1 MPLAFVTLAR
11 LCLALK
17 VNEKGKTMEKNKF
30 DEFVAKNLP
39 KALKKASLQDLGDRA
54 SYVGSS
60 DISSCLRK
68 TYLDKTSEND
78 YDLATLIRF
87 QRGHVAEGIVKAM
100 LDGLNPISQLELS
113 SSYEGVT
120 LKAHID
126 FTLETKNEII
136 IVEAKSVST
145 KVDEPY
151 LSWNLQVQYQMA
163 MLAKSKSKN
172 IRAYVV
178 AINVNTGWFKSFEIE
193 RNEALTQ
200 IAFEKAKKLSLALQ
214 SKVEP
219 EAEIQLFCGVCSH
232 KATCP
237 LMLKGA
243 SELSGELLS
252 IAQSLIELNTKK
264 KELELELDEKKAIL
278 EEYMRSNNAK
288 KLQVENSFITLSN
301 DTQTTSFDTKALQ
314 KDNPSL
320 YEELFEK
327 YQKTSQRKGYI
338 SIK

>member
-1 MPLAFVTLAR
+1 
-11 LCLALK
+11 
-17 VNEKGKTMEKNKF
+17 MEKNKF
-30 DEFVAKNLP
+30 DIFVAQNLP
-39 KALKKASLQDLGDRA
+39 KALKKASLQSLGDRA

-78 YDLATLIRF
+78 YDLTTLIRF
-87 QRGHVAEGIVKAM
+87 QRGHIAEGIVKVM
-100 LDGLNPISQLELS
+100 LDGLNSISQLKLN
-113 SSYEGVT
+113 SSYEGAT

-126 FTLETKNEII
+126 FALENKDEIV
-136 IVEAKSVST
+136 IVEVKSVST
-145 KVDEPY
+145 TVSEPY

-172 IRAYVV
+172 IRAFVV

-219 EAEIQLFCGVCSH
+219 EAEIQLFCGVCPH

-243 SELSGELLS
+243 NELNGELLS
-252 IAQSLIELNTKK
+252 VAQSLILLNAKK
-264 KELELELDEKKAIL
+264 KELESELDEKKAIL
-278 EEYMRSNNAK
+278 EEYMRSHNVK
-288 KLQVENSFITLSN
+288 KLQVNDSFITLSN
-301 DTQTTSFDTKALQ
+301 DTTSTSFDTKALQ
-314 KDNPSL
+314 KDNPDL
-320 YEELFEK
+320 YEELFKK
-327 YQKTSQRKGYI
+327 YQKSSQRKGYI

>member
-1 MPLAFVTLAR
+1 
-11 LCLALK
+11 
-17 VNEKGKTMEKNKF
+17 MEKNKF
-30 DEFVAKNLP
+30 DIFVAQNLP
-39 KALKKASLQDLGDRA
+39 KALKKASLQSLGDRA

-78 YDLATLIRF
+78 YDLTTLIRF
-87 QRGHVAEGIVKAM
+87 QRGHIAEGIVKVM
-100 LDGLNPISQLELS
+100 LDGLNPISQLELN
-113 SSYEGVT
+113 SSYEGAT

-126 FTLETKNEII
+126 FALENKDEIV
-136 IVEAKSVST
+136 IVEVKSVST
-145 KVDEPY
+145 TVSEPY

-172 IRAYVV
+172 IRAFVV

-214 SKVEP
+214 SRVEP
-219 EAEIQLFCGVCSH
+219 EAEIQLFCGVCPY

-243 SELSGELLS
+243 NELNGELLS
-252 IAQSLIELNTKK
+252 VAQSLILLNAKK
-264 KELELELDEKKAIL
+264 KELESELDEKKAIL
-278 EEYMRSNNAK
+278 EEYMRSHNAK
-288 KLQVENSFITLSN
+288 KLQVNDSFITLSN
-301 DTQTTSFDTKALQ
+301 DTTSTSFDTKALQ
-314 KDNPSL
+314 KDNPDL

-327 YQKTSQRKGYI
+327 YQKSSQRKGYI
-338 SIK
+338 SVK

>member
-1 MPLAFVTLAR
+1 
-11 LCLALK
+11 
-17 VNEKGKTMEKNKF
+17 MEKNKF
-30 DEFVAKNLP
+30 DIFVAQNLP
-39 KALKKASLQDLGDRA
+39 KALKKASLQSLGDRA

-78 YDLATLIRF
+78 YDLTTLIRF
-87 QRGHVAEGIVKAM
+87 QRGHIAEGIVKVM
-100 LDGLNPISQLELS
+100 LDGLNPISQLELN
-113 SSYEGVT
+113 SSYEGAT

-126 FTLETKNEII
+126 FALENKDEIV
-136 IVEAKSVST
+136 IVEVKSVST
-145 KVDEPY
+145 TVSEPY

-172 IRAYVV
+172 IRAFVV

-214 SKVEP
+214 SRVEP
-219 EAEIQLFCGVCSH
+219 EAEIQLFCGVCPY

-243 SELSGELLS
+243 NELNGELLS
-252 IAQSLIELNTKK
+252 VAQSLILLNAKK
-264 KELELELDEKKAIL
+264 KELESELDEKKAIL
-278 EEYMRSNNAK
+278 EEYMRSHNAK
-288 KLQVENSFITLSN
+288 KLQVNDSFITLSN
-301 DTQTTSFDTKALQ
+301 DTTSTSFDTKALQ
-314 KDNPSL
+314 KDNPDL
-320 YEELFEK
+320 YEELFKK

>member
-1 MPLAFVTLAR
+1 
-11 LCLALK
+11 
-17 VNEKGKTMEKNKF
+17 MEKNKF

-39 KALKKASLQDLGDRA
+39 KALKKASLQSLGDRA
-54 SYVGSS
+54 SYIGSS

-78 YDLATLIRF
+78 YDLTTLIRF
-87 QRGHVAEGIVKAM
+87 QRGHIAEGIVKVM
-100 LDGLNPISQLELS
+100 LDGLNPISQLELN
-113 SSYEGVT
+113 SSYEGAT

-126 FTLETKNEII
+126 FALENKDEIV
-136 IVEAKSVST
+136 IVEVKSVST
-145 KVDEPY
+145 TVSEPY

-172 IRAYVV
+172 IRAFVV

-219 EAEIQLFCGVCSH
+219 EAEIQLFCGVCPH

-243 SELSGELLS
+243 NELNGELLS
-252 IAQSLIELNTKK
+252 VAQSLILLNAKK
-264 KELELELDEKKAIL
+264 KELESELDEKKAIL
-278 EEYMRSNNAK
+278 EEYMRSHNVK
-288 KLQVENSFITLSN
+288 KLQVNDSFITLSN
-301 DTQTTSFDTKALQ
+301 DTTSTSFDTKALQ
-314 KDNPSL
+314 KDNPDL
-320 YEELFEK
+320 YEELFKK
-327 YQKTSQRKGYI
+327 YQKSSQRKGYI
-338 SIK
+338 SVK

>member
-1 MPLAFVTLAR
+1 
-11 LCLALK
+11 
-17 VNEKGKTMEKNKF
+17 MEKNKF

-39 KALKKASLQDLGDRA
+39 KALKKASLQSLGDRA
-54 SYVGSS
+54 SYIGSS

-78 YDLATLIRF
+78 YDLTTLIRF
-87 QRGHVAEGIVKAM
+87 QRGHIAEGIVKVM
-100 LDGLNPISQLELS
+100 LDGLNPISQLELN
-113 SSYEGVT
+113 SSYEGAT

-126 FTLETKNEII
+126 FALENKDEIV
-136 IVEAKSVST
+136 IVEVKSVST
-145 KVDEPY
+145 TVSEPY

-172 IRAYVV
+172 IRAFVV

-219 EAEIQLFCGVCSH
+219 EAEIQLFCGVCPH

-243 SELSGELLS
+243 NELNGELLS
-252 IAQSLIELNTKK
+252 VAQSLILLNAKK
-264 KELELELDEKKAIL
+264 KELESELDEKKAIL
-278 EEYMRSNNAK
+278 EEYMRSHNAK
-288 KLQVENSFITLSN
+288 KLQVNDSFITLSN
-301 DTQTTSFDTKALQ
+301 DTTSTSFDTKALQ
-314 KDNPSL
+314 KDNPDL
-320 YEELFEK
+320 YEELFKK
-327 YQKTSQRKGYI
+327 YQKSSQRKGYI
-338 SIK
+338 SVK

>member
-1 MPLAFVTLAR
+1 
-11 LCLALK
+11 
-17 VNEKGKTMEKNKF
+17 MEKNKF
-30 DEFVAKNLP
+30 DIFVAQNLP
-39 KALKKASLQDLGDRA
+39 KALKKASLQSLGDRA

-78 YDLATLIRF
+78 YDLTTLIRF
-87 QRGHVAEGIVKAM
+87 QRGHIAEGIVKVM
-100 LDGLNPISQLELS
+100 LDGLNSISQLELN
-113 SSYEGVT
+113 SSYEGAT

-126 FTLETKNEII
+126 FALENKDEIV
-136 IVEAKSVST
+136 IVEVKSVST
-145 KVDEPY
+145 TVSEPY

-172 IRAYVV
+172 IRAFVV

-214 SKVEP
+214 SRVEP
-219 EAEIQLFCGVCSH
+219 EAEIQLFCGVCPY

-243 SELSGELLS
+243 NELNGELLS
-252 IAQSLIELNTKK
+252 VAQSLILLNAKK
-264 KELELELDEKKAIL
+264 KELESELDEKKAIL
-278 EEYMRSNNAK
+278 EEYMRSHNAK
-288 KLQVENSFITLSN
+288 KLQVNDSFITLSN
-301 DTQTTSFDTKALQ
+301 DTTSTSFDTKALQ
-314 KDNPSL
+314 KDNPDL
-320 YEELFEK
+320 YEELFKK
-327 YQKTSQRKGYI
+327 YQKSSQRKGYI
-338 SIK
+338 SVK

>member
-1 MPLAFVTLAR
+1 M
-11 LCLALK
+11 K
-17 VNEKGKTMEKNKF
+17 KNKF

-39 KALKKASLQDLGDRA
+39 KALKKASLQSLGDRA

-78 YDLATLIRF
+78 YDLTTLIRF
-87 QRGHVAEGIVKAM
+87 QRGHIAEGIVKVM
-100 LDGLNPISQLELS
+100 LDGLNPISQLELN
-113 SSYEGVT
+113 SSYEGAT

-126 FTLETKNEII
+126 FALENKDEIV
-136 IVEAKSVST
+136 IVEVKSVST
-145 KVDEPY
+145 TVSEPY

-172 IRAYVV
+172 IRAFVV

-214 SKVEP
+214 SRVEP
-219 EAEIQLFCGVCSH
+219 EAEIQLFCGVCPY

-243 SELSGELLS
+243 NELNGELLS
-252 IAQSLIELNTKK
+252 VAQSLILLNAKK
-264 KELELELDEKKAIL
+264 KELESELDEKKAIL
-278 EEYMRSNNAK
+278 EEYMRSHNAK
-288 KLQVENSFITLSN
+288 KLQVNDSFITLSN
-301 DTQTTSFDTKALQ
+301 DTTSTSFDTKALQ
-314 KDNPSL
+314 KDNPDL

-327 YQKTSQRKGYI
+327 YQKSSQRKGYI

>member
-1 MPLAFVTLAR
+1 
-11 LCLALK
+11 
-17 VNEKGKTMEKNKF
+17 MEKNKF

-39 KALKKASLQDLGDRA
+39 KALKKASLQSLGDRA

-78 YDLATLIRF
+78 YDLTTLIRF
-87 QRGHVAEGIVKAM
+87 QRGHIAEGIVKVM
-100 LDGLNPISQLELS
+100 LDGLNPISQLELN
-113 SSYEGVT
+113 SSYEGAT

-126 FTLETKNEII
+126 FALENKDEIV
-136 IVEAKSVST
+136 IVEVKSVST
-145 KVDEPY
+145 TVSEPY

-172 IRAYVV
+172 IRAFVV

-214 SKVEP
+214 SRVEP
-219 EAEIQLFCGVCSH
+219 EAEIQLFCGVCPY

-243 SELSGELLS
+243 NELNGELLS
-252 IAQSLIELNTKK
+252 VAQSLILLNAKK
-264 KELELELDEKKAIL
+264 KELESELDEKKAIL
-278 EEYMRSNNAK
+278 EEYMRSHNAK
-288 KLQVENSFITLSN
+288 KLQVNDSFITLSN
-301 DTQTTSFDTKALQ
+301 DTTSTSFDTKALQ
-314 KDNPSL
+314 KDNPDL
-320 YEELFEK
+320 YEELFKK
-327 YQKTSQRKGYI
+327 YQKSSQRKGYI

>member
-1 MPLAFVTLAR
+1 
-11 LCLALK
+11 
-17 VNEKGKTMEKNKF
+17 MEKNKF
-30 DEFVAKNLP
+30 DIFVAQNLP
-39 KALKKASLQDLGDRA
+39 KALKKASLQSLGDRA
-54 SYVGSS
+54 SYIGSS

-78 YDLATLIRF
+78 YDLTTLIRF
-87 QRGHVAEGIVKAM
+87 QRGHIAEGIVKVM
-100 LDGLNPISQLELS
+100 LDGLNSISQLELN
-113 SSYEGVT
+113 SSYEGAT

-126 FTLETKNEII
+126 FALENKDEIV
-136 IVEAKSVST
+136 IVEVKSVST
-145 KVDEPY
+145 TVSEPY

-172 IRAYVV
+172 IRAFVV

-219 EAEIQLFCGVCSH
+219 EAEIQLFCGVCPH

-243 SELSGELLS
+243 NELNGELLS
-252 IAQSLIELNTKK
+252 VAQSLILLNAKK
-264 KELELELDEKKAIL
+264 KELESELDEKKAIL
-278 EEYMRSNNAK
+278 EEYMRSHNAK
-288 KLQVENSFITLSN
+288 KLQVNDSFITLSN
-301 DTQTTSFDTKALQ
+301 DTTSTSFDTKALQ
-314 KDNPSL
+314 KDNPDL
-320 YEELFEK
+320 YEELFKK
-327 YQKTSQRKGYI
+327 YQKSSQRKGYI

>member
-1 MPLAFVTLAR
+1 
-11 LCLALK
+11 
-17 VNEKGKTMEKNKF
+17 MEKNKF
-30 DEFVAKNLP
+30 DIFVAQNLP
-39 KALKKASLQDLGDRA
+39 KALKKASLQSLGDRA

-78 YDLATLIRF
+78 YDLTTLIRF
-87 QRGHVAEGIVKAM
+87 QRGHIAEGIVKVM
-100 LDGLNPISQLELS
+100 LDGLNPISQLELN
-113 SSYEGVT
+113 SSYEGAT

-126 FTLETKNEII
+126 FALENKDEIV
-136 IVEAKSVST
+136 IVEVKSVNTTVS
-145 KVDEPY
+145 EPY

-172 IRAYVV
+172 IRAFVV

-214 SKVEP
+214 SRVEP
-219 EAEIQLFCGVCSH
+219 EAEIQLFCGVCPY

-243 SELSGELLS
+243 NELNGELLS
-252 IAQSLIELNTKK
+252 VAQSLILLNAKK
-264 KELELELDEKKAIL
+264 KELESELDEKKAIL
-278 EEYMRSNNAK
+278 EEYMRSHNAK
-288 KLQVENSFITLSN
+288 KLQVNDSFITLSN
-301 DTQTTSFDTKALQ
+301 DTTSTSFDTKALQ
-314 KDNPSL
+314 KDNPDL
-320 YEELFEK
+320 YEELFKK
-327 YQKTSQRKGYI
+327 YQKSSQRKGYI
-338 SIK
+338 SVK

>member
-1 MPLAFVTLAR
+1 
-11 LCLALK
+11 
-17 VNEKGKTMEKNKF
+17 MEKNKF
-30 DEFVAKNLP
+30 DIFVAQNLP
-39 KALKKASLQDLGDRA
+39 KALKKASLQSLGDRA

-78 YDLATLIRF
+78 YDLTTLIRF
-87 QRGHVAEGIVKAM
+87 QRGHIAEGIVKVM
-100 LDGLNPISQLELS
+100 LDGLNPISQLELN
-113 SSYEGVT
+113 SSYEGAT

-126 FTLETKNEII
+126 FALENKDEIV
-136 IVEAKSVST
+136 IVEVKSVST
-145 KVDEPY
+145 TVSEPY

-172 IRAYVV
+172 IRAFVV

-214 SKVEP
+214 SRVEP
-219 EAEIQLFCGVCSH
+219 EAEIQLFCGVCPY

-243 SELSGELLS
+243 NELNGELLS
-252 IAQSLIELNTKK
+252 VAQSLILLNAKK
-264 KELELELDEKKAIL
+264 KELESELDEKKAIL
-278 EEYMRSNNAK
+278 EEYMRSHNAK
-288 KLQVENSFITLSN
+288 KLQVNDSFITLSN
-301 DTQTTSFDTKALQ
+301 DTTSTSFDTKALQ
-314 KDNPSL
+314 KDNPDL
-320 YEELFEK
+320 YEELFKK
-327 YQKTSQRKGYI
+327 YQKSSQRKGYI

>member
-1 MPLAFVTLAR
+1 
-11 LCLALK
+11 
-17 VNEKGKTMEKNKF
+17 MEKNKF

-39 KALKKASLQDLGDRA
+39 KALKKASLQSLGDRA

-78 YDLATLIRF
+78 YDLTTLIRF
-87 QRGHVAEGIVKAM
+87 QRGHIAEGIVKVM
-100 LDGLNPISQLELS
+100 LDGLNPISQLELN
-113 SSYEGVT
+113 SSYEGAT

-126 FTLETKNEII
+126 FALENKDEIV
-136 IVEAKSVST
+136 IVEVKSVST
-145 KVDEPY
+145 TVSEPY

-172 IRAYVV
+172 IRAFVV

-214 SKVEP
+214 SRVEP
-219 EAEIQLFCGVCSH
+219 EAEIQLFCGVCPY

-243 SELSGELLS
+243 NELNGELLS
-252 IAQSLIELNTKK
+252 VAQSLILLNAKK
-264 KELELELDEKKAIL
+264 KELESELDEKKAIL
-278 EEYMRSNNAK
+278 EEYMRSHNAK
-288 KLQVENSFITLSN
+288 KLQVNDSFITLSN
-301 DTQTTSFDTKALQ
+301 DTTSTSFDTKALQ
-314 KDNPSL
+314 KDNPDL
-320 YEELFEK
+320 YEELFKK
-327 YQKTSQRKGYI
+327 YQKSSQRKGYI
-338 SIK
+338 SVK

>member
-1 MPLAFVTLAR
+1 
-11 LCLALK
+11 
-17 VNEKGKTMEKNKF
+17 MEKNKF
-30 DEFVAKNLP
+30 DIFVAQNLP
-39 KALKKASLQDLGDRA
+39 KALKKASLQSLGDRA

-78 YDLATLIRF
+78 YDLTTLIRF
-87 QRGHVAEGIVKAM
+87 QRGHIAEGIVKVM
-100 LDGLNPISQLELS
+100 LDGLNPISQLELN
-113 SSYEGVT
+113 SSYEGAT

-126 FTLETKNEII
+126 FALENKDEIV
-136 IVEAKSVST
+136 IVEVKSVST
-145 KVDEPY
+145 TVSEPY

-172 IRAYVV
+172 IRAFVV

-214 SKVEP
+214 SRVEP
-219 EAEIQLFCGVCSH
+219 EAEIQLFCGVCPY

-243 SELSGELLS
+243 NELNGELLS
-252 IAQSLIELNTKK
+252 VAQSLILLNAKK
-264 KELELELDEKKAIL
+264 KELESELDEKKAIL
-278 EEYMRSNNAK
+278 EEYMRSHNAK
-288 KLQVENSFITLSN
+288 KIQVNDSFITLSN
-301 DTQTTSFDTKALQ
+301 DTTSTSFDTKALQ
-314 KDNPSL
+314 KDNPDL

-327 YQKTSQRKGYI
+327 YQKSSQRKGYI

>member
-1 MPLAFVTLAR
+1 M
-11 LCLALK
+11 K
-17 VNEKGKTMEKNKF
+17 KNKF

-39 KALKKASLQDLGDRA
+39 KALKKASLQSLGDRA

-68 TYLDKTSEND
+68 AYLDKTSEND
-78 YDLATLIRF
+78 YDLTTLIRF
-87 QRGHVAEGIVKAM
+87 QRGHIAEGIVKAM
-100 LDGLNPISQLELS
+100 LDGLNPISQLELN
-113 SSYEGVT
+113 SSYEGAT

-126 FTLETKNEII
+126 FALENKDEIV
-136 IVEAKSVST
+136 IVEVKSVST
-145 KVDEPY
+145 TVSEPY

-172 IRAYVV
+172 IRAFVV

-214 SKVEP
+214 SRVEP
-219 EAEIQLFCGVCSH
+219 EAEIQLFCGVCPY

-243 SELSGELLS
+243 NELNGELLS
-252 IAQSLIELNTKK
+252 VAQSLILLNAKK
-264 KELELELDEKKAIL
+264 KELESELDEKKAIL
-278 EEYMRSNNAK
+278 EEYMRSHNAK
-288 KLQVENSFITLSN
+288 KLQVNDSFITLSN
-301 DTQTTSFDTKALQ
+301 DTTSTSFDTKALQ
-314 KDNPSL
+314 KDNPDL
-320 YEELFEK
+320 YEELFKK
-327 YQKTSQRKGYI
+327 YQKSSQRKGYI

>member
-1 MPLAFVTLAR
+1 
-11 LCLALK
+11 
-17 VNEKGKTMEKNKF
+17 MEKNKF
-30 DEFVAKNLP
+30 DIFVAQNLP
-39 KALKKASLQDLGDRA
+39 KALKKASLQSLGDRA

-78 YDLATLIRF
+78 YDLTTLIRF
-87 QRGHVAEGIVKAM
+87 QRGHIAEGIVKVM
-100 LDGLNPISQLELS
+100 LDGLNPISQLELN
-113 SSYEGVT
+113 SSYEGAT

-126 FTLETKNEII
+126 FALENKDEIV
-136 IVEAKSVST
+136 IVEVKSVST
-145 KVDEPY
+145 TVSEPY

-172 IRAYVV
+172 IRAFVV
-178 AINVNTGWFKSFEIE
+178 AINVNTGWFKSFKIE

-214 SKVEP
+214 SRVEP
-219 EAEIQLFCGVCSH
+219 EAEIQLFCGVCPY

-243 SELSGELLS
+243 NELNGELLS
-252 IAQSLIELNTKK
+252 VAQSLILLNAKK
-264 KELELELDEKKAIL
+264 KELESELDEKKAIL
-278 EEYMRSNNAK
+278 EEYMRSHNAK
-288 KLQVENSFITLSN
+288 KLQVNDSFITLSN
-301 DTQTTSFDTKALQ
+301 DTTSTSFDTKALQ
-314 KDNPSL
+314 KDNPDL

-327 YQKTSQRKGYI
+327 YQKSSQRKGYI

>member
-1 MPLAFVTLAR
+1 
-11 LCLALK
+11 
-17 VNEKGKTMEKNKF
+17 MEKNKF

-39 KALKKASLQDLGDRA
+39 KALKKASLQSLGDRA
-54 SYVGSS
+54 SYIGSS

-78 YDLATLIRF
+78 YDLTTLIRF
-87 QRGHVAEGIVKAM
+87 QRGHIAEGIVKVM
-100 LDGLNPISQLELS
+100 LDGLNSISQLELN
-113 SSYEGVT
+113 SSYEGAT

-126 FTLETKNEII
+126 FALENKDEIV
-136 IVEAKSVST
+136 IVEVKSVST
-145 KVDEPY
+145 TVSEPY

-172 IRAYVV
+172 IRAFVV

-219 EAEIQLFCGVCSH
+219 EAEIQLFCGVCPH

-243 SELSGELLS
+243 NELNGELLS
-252 IAQSLIELNTKK
+252 VAQSLILLNAKK
-264 KELELELDEKKAIL
+264 KELESELDEKKAIL
-278 EEYMRSNNAK
+278 EEYMRSHNVK
-288 KLQVENSFITLSN
+288 KLQVNDSFITLSN
-301 DTQTTSFDTKALQ
+301 DTTSTSFDTKALQ
-314 KDNPSL
+314 KDNPDL
-320 YEELFEK
+320 YEELFKK
-327 YQKTSQRKGYI
+327 YQKSSQRKGYI
-338 SIK
+338 SVK

>member
-1 MPLAFVTLAR
+1 
-11 LCLALK
+11 
-17 VNEKGKTMEKNKF
+17 MEKNKF
-30 DEFVAKNLP
+30 DIFVAQNLP
-39 KALKKASLQDLGDRA
+39 KALKKASLQSLGDRA

-78 YDLATLIRF
+78 YDLTTLIRF
-87 QRGHVAEGIVKAM
+87 QRGHIAEGIVKVM
-100 LDGLNPISQLELS
+100 LDGLNPISQLELN
-113 SSYEGVT
+113 SSYEGAT

-126 FTLETKNEII
+126 FALENKDEIV
-136 IVEAKSVST
+136 IVEVKSVST
-145 KVDEPY
+145 TVSEPY

-172 IRAYVV
+172 IRAFVV

-214 SKVEP
+214 SMVEP
-219 EAEIQLFCGVCSH
+219 EAEIQLFCGVCPY

-243 SELSGELLS
+243 NELNGELLS
-252 IAQSLIELNTKK
+252 VAQSLILLNAKK
-264 KELELELDEKKAIL
+264 KELESELDEKKAIL
-278 EEYMRSNNAK
+278 EEYMRSHNAK
-288 KLQVENSFITLSN
+288 KLQVNDSFITLSN
-301 DTQTTSFDTKALQ
+301 DTTSTSFDTKALQ
-314 KDNPSL
+314 KDNPDL
-320 YEELFEK
+320 YEELFKK
-327 YQKTSQRKGYI
+327 YQKSSQRKGYI
-338 SIK
+338 SVK

>member
-1 MPLAFVTLAR
+1 
-11 LCLALK
+11 
-17 VNEKGKTMEKNKF
+17 MEKNKF
-30 DEFVAKNLP
+30 DIFVAQNLP
-39 KALKKASLQDLGDRA
+39 KALKKASLQSLGDRA

-78 YDLATLIRF
+78 YDLTTLIRF
-87 QRGHVAEGIVKAM
+87 QRGHIAEGIVKVM
-100 LDGLNPISQLELS
+100 LDGLNPISQLELN
-113 SSYEGVT
+113 SSYEGAT

-126 FTLETKNEII
+126 FALENKDEIV
-136 IVEAKSVST
+136 IVEVKSVST
-145 KVDEPY
+145 TVSEPY

-172 IRAYVV
+172 IRAFVV

-214 SKVEP
+214 SRVEP
-219 EAEIQLFCGVCSH
+219 EAEIQLFCGVCPY

-243 SELSGELLS
+243 NELNGELLS
-252 IAQSLIELNTKK
+252 VAQSLILLNAKK
-264 KELELELDEKKAIL
+264 KELESELDEKKAIL
-278 EEYMRSNNAK
+278 EEYMRSHNAK
-288 KLQVENSFITLSN
+288 KLQVNDSFITLSN
-301 DTQTTSFDTKALQ
+301 DTTSTSFDTKALQ
-314 KDNPSL
+314 KDNPDL
-320 YEELFEK
+320 YEELFKK
-327 YQKTSQRKGYI
+327 YQKSSQRKGYI
-338 SIK
+338 SVK

>member
-1 MPLAFVTLAR
+1 
-11 LCLALK
+11 
-17 VNEKGKTMEKNKF
+17 MEKNKF
-30 DEFVAKNLP
+30 DIFVAQNLP
-39 KALKKASLQDLGDRA
+39 KALKKASLQSLGDRA

-68 TYLDKTSEND
+68 AYLDKTSEND
-78 YDLATLIRF
+78 YDLTTLIRF
-87 QRGHVAEGIVKAM
+87 QRGHIAEGIVKVM
-100 LDGLNPISQLELS
+100 LDGLNPISQLELN
-113 SSYEGVT
+113 SSYEGAT

-126 FTLETKNEII
+126 FSLENKDEIV
-136 IVEAKSVST
+136 IVEVKSVST
-145 KVDEPY
+145 TVSEPY

-163 MLAKSKSKN
+163 MLSKSKSKN
-172 IRAYVV
+172 IRAFVV

-214 SKVEP
+214 SRVEP
-219 EAEIQLFCGVCSH
+219 EAEIQLFCGVCPY

-243 SELSGELLS
+243 NELNGELLS
-252 IAQSLIELNTKK
+252 VAQSLILLNAKK
-264 KELELELDEKKAIL
+264 KELESELDEKKAIL
-278 EEYMRSNNAK
+278 EEYMRSHNAK
-288 KLQVENSFITLSN
+288 KLQVNDSFITLSN
-301 DTQTTSFDTKALQ
+301 DTTSTSFDTKALQ
-314 KDNPSL
+314 KDNPDL

-327 YQKTSQRKGYI
+327 YQKSSQRKGYI

>member
-1 MPLAFVTLAR
+1 
-11 LCLALK
+11 
-17 VNEKGKTMEKNKF
+17 MEKNKF
-30 DEFVAKNLP
+30 DIFVAQNLP
-39 KALKKASLQDLGDRA
+39 KALKKASLQSLGDRA

-78 YDLATLIRF
+78 YDLTTLIRF
-87 QRGHVAEGIVKAM
+87 QRGHIAEGIVKVM
-100 LDGLNPISQLELS
+100 LDGLNPISQLELN
-113 SSYEGVT
+113 SSYEGAT

-126 FTLETKNEII
+126 FALENKDEIV
-136 IVEAKSVST
+136 IVEVKSVST
-145 KVDEPY
+145 TVSEPY

-172 IRAYVV
+172 IRAFVV

-214 SKVEP
+214 SRVEP
-219 EAEIQLFCGVCSH
+219 EAEIQLFCGVCPY

-243 SELSGELLS
+243 NELNGELLS
-252 IAQSLIELNTKK
+252 VAQSLILLNAKK
-264 KELELELDEKKAIL
+264 KELESELDEKKAIL
-278 EEYMRSNNAK
+278 EEYMRSHNVK
-288 KLQVENSFITLSN
+288 KLQVNDSFITLSN
-301 DTQTTSFDTKALQ
+301 DTTSTSFDTKALQ
-314 KDNPSL
+314 KDNPDL
-320 YEELFEK
+320 YEELFKK
-327 YQKTSQRKGYI
+327 YQKSSQRKGYI
-338 SIK
+338 SVK

>member
-1 MPLAFVTLAR
+1 
-11 LCLALK
+11 
-17 VNEKGKTMEKNKF
+17 MEKNKF
-30 DEFVAKNLP
+30 DIFVAQNLP
-39 KALKKASLQDLGDRA
+39 KALKKASLQSLGDRA

-78 YDLATLIRF
+78 YDLTTLIRF
-87 QRGHVAEGIVKAM
+87 QRGHIAEGIVKAM
-100 LDGLNPISQLELS
+100 LDGLNPISQLELN
-113 SSYEGVT
+113 SSYEGAT

-126 FTLETKNEII
+126 FALENKDEIV
-136 IVEAKSVST
+136 IVEVKSVST
-145 KVDEPY
+145 TVSEPY

-172 IRAYVV
+172 IRAFVV
-178 AINVNTGWFKSFEIE
+178 AINVNTGWFKSFKIE

-214 SKVEP
+214 SRVEP
-219 EAEIQLFCGVCSH
+219 EAEIQLFCGVCPY

-243 SELSGELLS
+243 NELNGELLS
-252 IAQSLIELNTKK
+252 VAQSLILLNAKK
-264 KELELELDEKKAIL
+264 KELESELDEKKAIL
-278 EEYMRSNNAK
+278 EEYMRSHNAK
-288 KLQVENSFITLSN
+288 KLQVNDSFITLSN
-301 DTQTTSFDTKALQ
+301 DTTSTSFDTKALQ
-314 KDNPSL
+314 KDNPDL

-327 YQKTSQRKGYI
+327 YQKSSQRKGYI

>member
-1 MPLAFVTLAR
+1 
-11 LCLALK
+11 
-17 VNEKGKTMEKNKF
+17 MEKNKF
-30 DEFVAKNLP
+30 DIFVAQNLP
-39 KALKKASLQDLGDRA
+39 KALKKASLQSLGDRA

-78 YDLATLIRF
+78 YDLTTLIRF
-87 QRGHVAEGIVKAM
+87 QRGHIAEGIVKVM
-100 LDGLNPISQLELS
+100 LDGLNPISQLELN
-113 SSYEGVT
+113 SSYEGAT

-126 FTLETKNEII
+126 FALENKDEIV
-136 IVEAKSVST
+136 IVEVKSVST
-145 KVDEPY
+145 TVSEPY

-172 IRAYVV
+172 IRAFVV

-219 EAEIQLFCGVCSH
+219 EAEIQLFCGVCPH

-243 SELSGELLS
+243 NELNGELLS
-252 IAQSLIELNTKK
+252 VAQSLILLNAKK
-264 KELELELDEKKAIL
+264 KELESELDEKKAIL
-278 EEYMRSNNAK
+278 EEYMRSHNVK
-288 KLQVENSFITLSN
+288 KLQVNDSFITLSN
-301 DTQTTSFDTKALQ
+301 DTTSTSFDTKALQ
-314 KDNPSL
+314 KDNPDL
-320 YEELFEK
+320 YEELFKK
-327 YQKTSQRKGYI
+327 YQKSSQRKGYI
-338 SIK
+338 SVK

>member
-1 MPLAFVTLAR
+1 
-11 LCLALK
+11 
-17 VNEKGKTMEKNKF
+17 MEKNKF
-30 DEFVAKNLP
+30 DIFVAQNLP
-39 KALKKASLQDLGDRA
+39 KALKKASLQSLGDRA

-78 YDLATLIRF
+78 YDLTTLIRF
-87 QRGHVAEGIVKAM
+87 QRGHIAEGIVKVM
-100 LDGLNPISQLELS
+100 LDGLNPISQLELN
-113 SSYEGVT
+113 SSYEGAT

-126 FTLETKNEII
+126 FALENKDEIV
-136 IVEAKSVST
+136 IVEVKSVST
-145 KVDEPY
+145 TVSEPY

-172 IRAYVV
+172 IRAFVV

-214 SKVEP
+214 SRVEP
-219 EAEIQLFCGVCSH
+219 EAEIQLFCGVCPY

-243 SELSGELLS
+243 NELNGELLS
-252 IAQSLIELNTKK
+252 VAQSLILLNAKK
-264 KELELELDEKKAIL
+264 KELESELDEKKAIL
-278 EEYMRSNNAK
+278 EEYMRSHNAK
-288 KLQVENSFITLSN
+288 KLQVNDSFITLSN
-301 DTQTTSFDTKALQ
+301 DTTSTSFDTKALQ
-314 KDNPSL
+314 KDNPDL

-327 YQKTSQRKGYI
+327 YQKSSQRKGYI